1 MVSILISISLIVIT
15 AQREAFI
22 GIVAEILKCW
32 IVGKRNFKG
41 ANIRTQGFY
50 VNALGGIE
58 TDTQPLCVQKLRV
71 EANAQQGGRD
81 CATEKMFIFHLE

>member
-22 GIVAEILKCW
+22 GIVAEILKCR

-41 ANIRTQGFY
+41 TNVRTQGFDI
-50 VNALGGIE
+50 NALGGFK
-58 TDTQPLCVQKLRV
+58 TDILLLCVQILRV
-71 EANAQQGGRD
+71 EANTQQGSRD
-81 CATEKMFIFHLE
+81 CATEKMFIFHL

>member
-22 GIVAEILKCW
+22 GIVAEILKCR

-41 ANIRTQGFY
+41 TNVRTQGFDI
-50 VNALGGIE
+50 NALGGFK
-58 TDTQPLCVQKLRV
+58 TDIPFVRTNIASGSKYTTRQP
-71 EANAQQGGRD
+71 
-81 CATEKMFIFHLE
+81 

>member
-22 GIVAEILKCW
+22 GIVAEILKCR

-58 TDTQPLCVQKLRV
+58 TDIQPLCLQKLRV
-71 EANAQQGGRD
+71 KANAQQGGRD
-81 CATEKMFIFHLE
+81 RATEKMFIFHL